1 MKRLAVGWL
10 LLLGCSTPLAQL
22 KVELGRRASDALGCP
37 EEKLKYEELDRL
49 ISSTKVKI
57 TGCGRDGTWKL
68 VESRWTRASDH
79 EPIR

>member
-1 MKRLAVGWL
+1 MRL
-10 LLLGCSTPLAQL
+10 LLVACLLMSGCSTPLAQL

-37 EEKLKYEELDRL
+37 EDKLKYQELDRL
-49 ISSTKVKI
+49 ISSTRVKI

-68 VESRWTRASDH
+68 VESRWRRAADN